1 MNDQSPNATF
11 HDSSFLQGQNAVYV
25 EQLYGQWAKDPSAV
39 DAAWD
44 AFFRSL
50 GDDETTV
57 TREAKGASWRRAD
70 WPPAPSDETTS
81 ALTGEWP
88 MLPKAEAK
96 AALDK
101 IAGKAAEKGVSLSD
115 DQLKR
120 AVLDSVRAIMLIRA
134 FRIRGHL
141 HADLDPLGM
150 REIPDHGELKPE
162 TYGFTDADMD
172 RPIFIDNV
180 LGLQVASIRQ
190 IVDLMK
196 RTYCGTFAIQFMHIS
211 NPEEAAWL
219 KERIEGYGKE
229 IAFTREG
236 RRAILNK
243 LVEAEGFEKFL
254 HVKYMGTK
262 RFGLDGGEAL
272 IPAMEQ
278 IIKRGGALGVKEVV
292 IGMPHRGRLS
302 VLANVLNKPYRAI
315 FHEFQG
321 GSYKPDDVDGSGDVK
336 YHLGASSDRTFDDN
350 TVHLSLTANPSHLEA
365 VNPVVLGKVRAKQDQ
380 LSDQTHRT
388 SVLPILLHGD
398 AAFAGQGVV
407 AECLQLSGI
416 RGHRTGGTI
425 HIVVNNQIGFTT
437 APHFS
442 RTSPYPTDIAL
453 MVEAPI
459 FHVNGD
465 DPEAVVHAAK
475 VATEFRQKFQKDVV
489 IDIFCYRR
497 FGHNEGDEPMFTNP
511 AMYKTIKG
519 HKTTLQ
525 LYTERLVADGLV
537 PEGEIEEMKA
547 AFQAHLNE
555 EYEVGKN
562 FKPNKADWLDG
573 KWSGLEA
580 EGAEYNAG
588 NTGISPETMAEL
600 GTALTRVPEG
610 FELHKTV
617 GRLLEAKKQMFE
629 TGKGFDWATGEAL
642 AFGSLLVEG
651 HPVRLAGQD
660 STRGTFSQRHSAFID
675 QVTEERYYPLNHIRG
690 GQARYEVIDSMLS
703 EYAVL
708 GFEYGYSLA
717 EPNSLVLWEAQ
728 FGDFANGAQIMFDQF
743 INSGEK
749 KWLRM
754 SGLVVMMPHGF
765 EGQGPEHSSA
775 RLERWLQMSAEDNWI
790 VANCTTPA
798 NYFHILRRQ
807 LKRPFRKP
815 LLLMTPKSL
824 LRHPQ
829 AVSTAD
835 EFTTGSTFHRVLW
848 DDAQRGTASL
858 TLKPDSEIRRVVI
871 CSGKVYY
878 DLLAARDAAGADD
891 VYLMRLE
898 QFYPFPAQAMSKELD
913 RFKDAEIVWC
923 QEEPK
928 NMGGWT
934 FVEPNLE
941 WVLSRIGAKHGRAR
955 YVGRAAS
962 ASPATGLASRH
973 KAEQEALVNEA
984 ITIGA

>member
-1 MNDQSPNATF
+1 MNDQSPNAAF
-11 HDSSFLQGQNAVYV
+11 HDSSFLQGHNAAYV
-25 EQLYGQWAKDPSAV
+25 EQLYGRWAQDPAAV
-39 DAAWD
+39 DQAWD

-50 GDDETTV
+50 GDEEATV
-57 TREAKGASWRRAD
+57 TREAKGASWQRRD
-70 WPPAPSDETTS
+70 WPPAPSDELTS

-88 MLPKAEAK
+88 MSSKSEAK

-101 IAGKAAEKGVSLSD
+101 IAAKAGEKGVSLTD
-115 DQLKR
+115 EQLKR

-150 REIPDHGELKPE
+150 REIPDNGELDPKS
-162 TYGFTDADMD
+162 YGFSDADLD

-180 LGLQVASIRQ
+180 LGLQIASIRQ
-190 IVDLMK
+190 IVDLMQ
-196 RTYCGTFAIQFMHIS
+196 RTYCGTFALQFMHIS
-211 NPEEAAWL
+211 DPEQAAWL

-292 IGMPHRGRLS
+292 FGMPHRGRLS

-321 GSYKPDDVDGSGDVK
+321 GSYKPEDVDGSGDVK

-380 LSDQTHRT
+380 LSDQAHR
-388 SVLPILLHGD
+388 SAVLPILLHGD
-398 AAFAGQGVV
+398 AAFAGQGIV
-407 AECLQLSGI
+407 AECFQLSGI

-465 DPEAVVHAAK
+465 DPEAVVHAAR
-475 VATEFRQKFQKDVV
+475 VATEFRQKFHKDVV

-511 AMYKTIKG
+511 AMYKAIKG

-525 LYTERLVADGLV
+525 LYTDRLVADGLV

-547 AFQAHLNE
+547 AFQAHLNDE
-555 EYEVGKN
+555 FEVGKN

-573 KWSGLEA
+573 KWSGLAA
-580 EGAEYNAG
+580 EGEEYNAG
-588 NTGISPETMAEL
+588 QTGIAPETMAEI
-600 GTALTRVPEG
+600 GTALTRVPDG

-642 AFGSLLVEG
+642 AYGSLLVEG
-651 HPVRLAGQD
+651 HPVRLSGQD

-675 QVTEERYYPLNHIRG
+675 QATEERYYPLNHIRG
-690 GQARYEVIDSMLS
+690 GQARYEVTDSMLS

-717 EPNSLVLWEAQ
+717 EPNTLTLWEAQ

-754 SGLVVMMPHGF
+754 SGLVVLMPHGY

-815 LLLMTPKSL
+815 LMMMTPKSL
-824 LRHPQ
+824 LRHPL
-829 AVSTAD
+829 AVSTAE
-835 EFTTGSTFHRVLW
+835 EFTTGSNFHRVLW
-848 DDAQRGTASL
+848 DDAERGNSQL
-858 TLKPDSEIRRVVI
+858 TLKPDNEIRRVVV

-878 DLLAARDAAGADD
+878 DLLQARDAAGADD
-891 VYLMRLE
+891 VYILRLE
-898 QFYPFPAQAMSKELD
+898 QFYPFPAQAMSKELE
-913 RFKDAEIVWC
+913 RFKTAEVVWC

-928 NMGGWT
+928 NMGGWS
-934 FVEPNLE
+934 FVEPNIE
-941 WVLSRIGAKHGRAR
+941 WVLSRIGATHGRAR

-973 KAEQEALVNEA
+973 KAEQEALVGEA
-984 ITIGA
+984 ITVGG